1 MHQHLAEEM
10 AVLVDRPQ
18 EPGDV
23 EAAREVRQFRSA
35 RHQDKAA
42 IPNGFELGS
51 SHRFGSRRRRLLDED
66 FVLRHLAEDEKPAI
80 AQRRDPG

>member
-18 EPGDV
+18 KPCDV

-35 RHQDKAA
+35 RHQHKAA
-42 IPNGFELGS
+42 IPNGFKLS
-51 SHRFGSRRRRLLDED
+51 ASHRFGSRR
-66 FVLRHLAEDEKPAI
+66 
-80 AQRRDPG
+80 